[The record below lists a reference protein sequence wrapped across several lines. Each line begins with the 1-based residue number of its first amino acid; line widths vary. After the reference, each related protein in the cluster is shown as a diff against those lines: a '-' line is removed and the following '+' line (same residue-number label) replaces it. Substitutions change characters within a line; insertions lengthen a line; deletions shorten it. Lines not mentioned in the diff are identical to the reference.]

1 MPRYAS
7 RYALP
12 VGGLFVVLIAVAGG
26 WLPPWLVSV
35 STVAL
40 GNGLAVLGMIVL
52 WRSGLV
58 SFGQALYH
66 AAGAYAVALAAK
78 HLGLRDA
85 FLLVL
90 LGTAAGGLLACVAG
104 FLLARYRGI
113 FFAMLSLALSMI
125 LYGVLINSQ
134 TLGASDGLSVPRATF
149 AGFGPRGDDYGW
161 ALFALVLAAAW
172 LSGVGV
178 ERYNTTVA
186 GALSAPMIDNELRIE
201 FLGVSVNRLVH
212 LKVAIAGLLTGM
224 GGAFVGLSVAHV
236 DPDMAFW
243 TTSGGFVFVAILA
256 GTASVWGAFVGA
268 LAYAGI
274 RTFAVAAVPGTWQMI
289 LGAALLLT
297 ILFVPQ
303 GIGGLIFRRRR
314 ALGAKQ

>member
-1 MPRYAS
+1 MAQYS
-7 RYALP
+7 TWIS
-12 VGGLFVVLIAVAGG
+12 GLIIALIAISGG
-26 WLPPWLVSV
+26 WMPDWILPI

-52 WRSGLV
+52 WRAGLV
-58 SFGQALYH
+58 SFGQALYF
-66 AAGAYAVALAAK
+66 ATGAYAVAFAAR

-90 LGTAAGGLLACVAG
+90 IGTAAGGIVAYVAG
-104 FLLARYRGI
+104 FLLSRYRGI

-125 LYGVLINSQ
+125 LYGLLINSQ

-149 AGFGPRGDDYGW
+149 AGFGPRGNDYDW

-172 LSGVGV
+172 IGGVSV
-178 ERYNTTVA
+178 ARYNTSIA
-186 GALSAPMIDNELRIE
+186 GALSTPMIDNELRIE
-201 FLGVSVNRLVH
+201 FLGVSVDRLVH
-212 LKVAIAGLLTGM
+212 QKFVIAGLLTGM
-224 GGAFVGLSVAHV
+224 GGSIVGLSVAHV
-236 DPDMAFW
+236 DPAMAFW

-256 GTASVWGAFVGA
+256 GTASVWGAFIGA
-268 LAYAGI
+268 IAYEAV
-274 RTFAVAAVPGTWQMI
+274 RTIAVATVPGTWQMI

-297 ILFVPQ
+297 IMFVPQ

-314 ALGAKQ
+314 QLGAKQ

>member
-1 MPRYAS
+1 MPQNHS

-12 VGGLFVVLIAVAGG
+12 VSGLVVALVAAGGG
-26 WLPPWLVSV
+26 WLPPWIVSI

-40 GNGLAVLGMIVL
+40 GDGLAVLGMIVL

-58 SFGQALYH
+58 SFGQALYY
-66 AAGAYAVALAAK
+66 ATGAYGVALAAR

-90 LGTAAGGLLACVAG
+90 IGTFTAGLLAYVVG

-134 TLGASDGLSVPRATF
+134 ILGASDGLSVPRATF
-149 AGFGPRGDDYGW
+149 GGFGPRGDDYGW

-172 LSGVGV
+172 LSAVAA
-178 ERYNTTVA
+178 ERYSTTIA
-186 GALSAPMIDNELRIE
+186 GSLSTPLIDNELRIE
-201 FLGVSVNRLVH
+201 FLGVSANRLIH
-212 LKVAIAGLLTGM
+212 LKVVIAGVLTGM
-224 GGAFVGLSVAHV
+224 GGSIVGLSVAHV
-236 DPDMAFW
+236 DPTMSFW

-274 RTFAVAAVPGTWQMI
+274 RTFAIATVPGTWQMI
-289 LGAALLLT
+289 IGTALLLT

-303 GIGGLIFRRRR
+303 GLGGLIYRRRR